1 MINLFV
7 NYYRTADPER
17 QKEISFCLE
26 KNSLN
31 PLINRIIIFSDLW
44 VIDDALGIEKRRLA
58 GTHEEIATHIHPK
71 QEVVPIDRPTYQDF
85 FDTASDYPDD
95 INIIANSDIYFDETI
110 KLVEGMGDNDAYC
123 LTRWEYNKGDIQP
136 FFRIHGAP
144 PCWSQ
149 DCVIWKGVNR
159 LKNAGEVWATNL
171 QTNQDELIPYTLG
184 WPGQENH
191 MAWLLKNAGY
201 NVKNPSL
208 SIKAIHVHK
217 ERSRPQYKYRIK
229 GQKGGGTWGRLA
241 KVEQIAL

>member
-17 QKEISFCLE
+17 QKEINFCLE
-26 KNSLN
+26 QNLSN
-31 PLINRIIIFSDLW
+31 PLIDNIIFFTIDLLEARN
-44 VIDDALGIEKRRLA
+44 DAFDINRDMSF
-58 GTHEEIATHIHPK
+58 
-71 QEVVPIDRPTYQDF
+71 VSIDRPTYQDF
-85 FDTASDYPDD
+85 FNEAAKYPND

-110 KLVEGMGDNDAYC
+110 KFVEGMGDNDAYC
-123 LTRWEYNKGDIQP
+123 LTRWEYNDGDIQP

-144 PCWSQ
+144 PEWSQ

-159 LKNAGEVWATNL
+159 LKNVGEVWATNL

-184 WPGQENH
+184 HPGQENH
-191 MAWLLKNAGY
+191 MSWLLKNAGY

-208 SIKAIHVHK
+208 SIRAIHVHK

-229 GQKGGGTWGRLA
+229 GQRGGGTWGRLA